1 MCGDENC
8 SFVHF
13 AMNAET
19 NDFSPHVVNTNKL
32 WRKNMVFGLFKKD
45 KDDAHPLNHPV
56 YVEIPYGDETLRL
69 ETGRMAKQ
77 ANGAVLATMGGTMVL
92 ATVCAEKSA
101 VEGQDFFPLTVD
113 YQEKYASAGRIP
125 GSRDRREGKAS
136 TAETLTARLIDR
148 PIRPLFPETF
158 KNKVQII
165 AQVFSYDKK
174 NQPDILA
181 MIASSA
187 ALALSG
193 VPFQG
198 PIGAARV
205 GYADGQYVL
214 NPSRKATDDMEMDL
228 VVAATKD
235 GVLMVES
242 EIGELDEKTVLGA
255 VKFGFDAQQPVI
267 NAINEL
273 AEKAGKERWATPE
286 KSPEYVAMEKAF
298 EKFAG
303 DIEAALGIKEKLVR
317 LDTLAEIHVAAKAM
331 IPELFPD
338 TTVATSTL
346 ESFADEIVEN
356 ITARIMRGNILA
368 GKPRIDG
375 RDTKTVR
382 PIEIELGVLPRAHGS
397 ALFTRGETQALVT
410 LTLGGGK
417 DALPIESLDGAEEKD
432 FFLNYNF
439 PGYSVG
445 ECKGLKSPSRRE
457 LGHGNLAWR
466 ALHPMVPN
474 RAEFDYV
481 IRVVSDILESN
492 GSSSMATTCGATLAM
507 MDGGVP
513 LKRPVAGIAMGLI
526 KEGDDYAVLTDILG
540 DEDHL
545 GDMDFKVTGT
555 DQGITALQMDI
566 KITSITFEIME
577 KALAQ
582 ARDGRMHILGKIEK
596 AIKAP
601 REKVSEYAPQMYTM
615 KINPDK
621 VREVIGKGG
630 VVIQALTRETNT
642 NIDLEDDGTIKI
654 MAVSKEDA
662 DEAIRRIKDIV
673 AEPEVGMIYAGTVSG
688 VKDFGLFVKVLNGF
702 ESMVHISEITGKR
715 IDKIADAGYK
725 EGDAVYVKYLGADKR
740 GKTRMTM
747 VGIDQKSGKEVE
759 KA

>member
-1 MCGDENC
+1 M
-8 SFVHF
+8 
-13 AMNAET
+13 
-19 NDFSPHVVNTNKL
+19 L
-32 WRKNMVFGLFKKD
+32 FGLFN
-45 KDDAHPLNHPV
+45 KDDKHPLNHPV
-56 YVEIPYGDETLRL
+56 TVEIQYGDETLRL
-69 ETGRMAKQ
+69 ETGRFAKQ
-77 ANGAVLATMGGTMVL
+77 ANGSVMATMGGTMVL
-92 ATVCAEKSA
+92 ATVCAEKTA

-113 YQEKYASAGRIP
+113 YQEKFASSGRIP

-136 TAETLTARLIDR
+136 TNETLIARLIDR

-165 AQVFSYDKK
+165 AQVFSYDRK

-205 GYADGQYVL
+205 GYMDGKYIL
-214 NPSRKATDDMEMDL
+214 NPSKKQVEDSEIDL

-242 EIGELDEKTVLGA
+242 EIGELDEATTLGA
-255 VKFGFDAQQPVI
+255 VKFGFDAQQTVI
-267 NAINEL
+267 KAINEL
-273 AEKAGKERWATPE
+273 AQQAGKERWATPE
-286 KSPEYVAMEKAF
+286 KTAEYVAMEKRF
-298 EKFAG
+298 EEFAG
-303 DIEAALGIKEKLVR
+303 DIENALLIKEKLNR
-317 LDTLAEIHVAAKAM
+317 LETLANIHASAKAL
-331 IPELFPD
+331 IPEMFPE

-356 ITARIMRGNILA
+356 ITARIMRSNILA

-397 ALFTRGETQALVT
+397 ALFTRGETQALVS

-417 DALPIESLDGAEEKD
+417 DALPIESLDGGEERD
-432 FFLNYNF
+432 FILNYNF

-445 ECKGLKSPSRRE
+445 EAKGLKSPGRRE
-457 LGHGNLAWR
+457 IGHGNLAWR
-466 ALHPMVPN
+466 AVHPMVPS
-474 RAEFDYV
+474 RSEFDYV
-481 IRVVSDILESN
+481 IRVCSDILESN

-513 LKRPVAGIAMGLI
+513 MKRPVAGIAMGLI
-526 KEGDDYAVLTDILG
+526 KEGDDYAILTDILG

-555 DQGITALQMDI
+555 DHGITALQMDI

-577 KALAQ
+577 HALAQ
-582 ARDGRMHILGKIEK
+582 AKDGRMHILGKIEK
-596 AIKAP
+596 AIKEP
-601 REKVSEYAPQMYTM
+601 RKHVSEYAPQMYTM

-621 VREVIGKGG
+621 VRDVIGKGG
-630 VVIQALTRETNT
+630 AVIQALTRDTNT
-642 NIDLEDDGTIKI
+642 TIDLEDDGTVKI

-662 DEAIRRIKDIV
+662 DNAIARIKDIV
-673 AEPEVGMIYAGTVSG
+673 AEPEVGQIYAGTISG
-688 VKDFGLFVKVLNGF
+688 IKDFGLFVKILNGF

-715 IDKIADAGYK
+715 LAKIEDAGYK
-725 EGDAVYVKYLGADKR
+725 EGDAVYVRYLGADKR
-740 GKTRMTM
+740 GKTRMSM
-747 VGIDQKSGKEVE
+747 VGIDQKTGKET
-759 KA
+759 K

>member
-1 MCGDENC
+1 M
-8 SFVHF
+8 
-13 AMNAET
+13 
-19 NDFSPHVVNTNKL
+19 
-32 WRKNMVFGLFKKD
+32 FGLFNKSEK
-45 KDDAHPLNHPV
+45 HVLNNPV
-56 YVEIPYGDETLRL
+56 SVEFQYGDETVVL
-69 ETGRMAKQ
+69 ETGRFAKQ
-77 ANGAVLATMGGTMVL
+77 ATGSVMATMGGTMVL
-92 ATVCAEKSA
+92 ATVCAEKTA

-113 YQEKYASAGRIP
+113 YQEKYASSGRIP
-125 GSRDRREGKAS
+125 GSRDRREGKPNVS
-136 TAETLTARLIDR
+136 ETLIARLIDR

-193 VPFQG
+193 VPFAG

-205 GYADGQYVL
+205 GYKDGQYLL
-214 NPSRKATDDMEMDL
+214 NPSKKEVECSQMDL

-242 EIGELDEKTVLGA
+242 EIGELDEKTTLGA
-255 VKFGFDAQQPVI
+255 VKFGFDAQQVVI
-267 NAINEL
+267 NAINEFK
-273 AEKAGKERWATPE
+273 EKAGKEPWAIPE
-286 KSPEYVAMEKAF
+286 KTEEYIAMEQDF
-298 EKFAG
+298 EQYAG
-303 DIEAALGIKEKLVR
+303 DIENALLIKEKLVR
-317 LDTLAEIHVAAKAM
+317 LDTLAQIHATAKTR

-338 TTVATSTL
+338 TTTATSTL
-346 ESFADEIVEN
+346 ESWADEIVEN

-397 ALFTRGETQALVT
+397 ALFTRGETQALVS

-417 DALPIESLDGAEEKD
+417 DALPIESLDGDDERD
-432 FFLNYNF
+432 FILNYNF

-445 ECKGLKSPSRRE
+445 EAKGLKSPGRRE

-466 ALHPMVPN
+466 AVHPMVPS
-474 RAEFDYV
+474 REQFDYV
-481 IRVVSDILESN
+481 IRVCSDILESN

-513 LKRPVAGIAMGLI
+513 MKRPVAGIAMGLI
-526 KEGDDYAVLTDILG
+526 KEGDDYAILTDILG

-577 KALAQ
+577 HALAQ
-582 ARDGRMHILGKIEK
+582 AKDGRMHILGKIEK

-601 REKVSEYAPQMYTM
+601 RKHVSEFAPQMYTM
-615 KINPDK
+615 QINPDK
-621 VREVIGKGG
+621 VRDVIGKGG
-630 VVIQALTRETNT
+630 AVIQALTRETNT
-642 NIDLEDDGTIKI
+642 QIELEDSGAIKI
-654 MAVSKEDA
+654 MASSQE
-662 DEAIRRIKDIV
+662 EANEAMNRIKEIV
-673 AEPEVGMIYAGTVSG
+673 AEPEVGEIYKGEVTG
-688 VKDFGLFVKVLNGF
+688 IKDFGLFVKILKNF
-702 ESMVHISEITGKR
+702 ESMVHISEITGER
-715 IDKIADAGYK
+715 LDKIEDAK
-725 EGDAVYVKYLGADKR
+725 IKVGDTVYVRYQGMDKR
-740 GKTRMTM
+740 GKTRMSM
-747 VGIDQKSGKEVE
+747 VGIDQKTGKE
-759 KA
+759 K

>member
-1 MCGDENC
+1 M
-8 SFVHF
+8 
-13 AMNAET
+13 
-19 NDFSPHVVNTNKL
+19 L
-32 WRKNMVFGLFKKD
+32 FGLIKKD
-45 KDDAHPLNHPV
+45 EKNHLNNPV
-56 YVEIPYGDETLRL
+56 AVEIKYGDETLRL
-69 ETGRMAKQ
+69 ETGRFAKQ
-77 ANGAVLATMGGTMVL
+77 ANGAVMATMGGTMVL
-92 ATVCAEKSA
+92 ATVCAEKTA

-113 YQEKYASAGRIP
+113 YQEKFASSGRIP

-136 TAETLTARLIDR
+136 TGETLIARLIDR

-158 KNKVQII
+158 KNKVQVI
-165 AQVFSYDKK
+165 AQVFSYDRK

-205 GYADGQYVL
+205 GYIDGKYVL
-214 NPSRKATDDMEMDL
+214 NPSKKDLENSEMDL

-242 EIGELDEKTVLGA
+242 EIGELDEATTLGA
-255 VKFGFDAQQPVI
+255 VKFGFDEQQAVI

-273 AEKAGKERWATPE
+273 TENAGKERWAIPE
-286 KSPEYVAMEKAF
+286 KTAEYIAMEEKF
-298 EKFAG
+298 EQFAG
-303 DIEAALGIKEKLVR
+303 DIESALSIKEKLNR
-317 LDTLAEIHVAAKAM
+317 LETLANIHSSAKAL
-331 IPELFPD
+331 IPEMFPE

-356 ITARIMRGNILA
+356 ITARIMRSNILA

-397 ALFTRGETQALVT
+397 ALFTRGETQALVS

-417 DALPIESLDGAEEKD
+417 DALPIESLDGTEDRD
-432 FFLNYNF
+432 FILNYNF
-439 PGYSVG
+439 PGFSVG
-445 ECKGLKSPSRRE
+445 EAKGLKAPGRRE
-457 LGHGNLAWR
+457 IGHGNLAWR
-466 ALHPMVPN
+466 AVHPMVPS
-474 RAEFDYV
+474 RSEFDYV
-481 IRVVSDILESN
+481 IRLCSDILESN

-513 LKRPVAGIAMGLI
+513 MKRPVAGIAMGLI
-526 KEGDDYAVLTDILG
+526 KEGDDYAILTDILG

-555 DQGITALQMDI
+555 DHGITALQMDI

-582 ARDGRMHILGKIEK
+582 AKDGRMHILGKITG
-596 AIKAP
+596 AIKKP
-601 REKVSEYAPQMYTM
+601 RDHVSEFAPQLYTM

-630 VVIQALTRETNT
+630 VVIQALTRDTNT
-642 NIDLEDDGTIKI
+642 TIDLEDDGTVKI
-654 MAVSKEDA
+654 MAVTREDA
-662 DEAIRRIKDIV
+662 DAAIARIKEIV
-673 AEPEVGMIYAGTVSG
+673 AEPEVGEIYAGVVSG
-688 VKDFGLFVKVLNGF
+688 MKDFGLFVKILNGF
-702 ESMVHISEITGKR
+702 EAMVHISEITGKR
-715 IDKIADAGYK
+715 LEKIEDAGFK
-725 EGDAVYVKYLGADKR
+725 EGDSVYVKYLGADKR
-740 GKTRMTM
+740 GKTRMSM
-747 VGIDQKSGKEVE
+747 VGIDQKTGKET
-759 KA
+759 K

>member
-1 MCGDENC
+1 M
-8 SFVHF
+8 
-13 AMNAET
+13 T
-19 NDFSPHVVNTNKL
+19 NDFSPHKTDMGSDAEYNK
-32 WRKNMVFGLFKKD
+32 WRKNMLFGLFDKKD
-45 KDDAHPLNHPV
+45 EKAGLNNPV

-69 ETGRMAKQ
+69 ETGRFAKQ
-77 ANGAVLATMGGTMVL
+77 ANGAVMATMGGTMVL
-92 ATVCAEKSA
+92 ATVCAEKTA

-113 YQEKYASAGRIP
+113 YQEKFASAGRIP
-125 GSRDRREGKAS
+125 GSRDRREGKS
-136 TAETLTARLIDR
+136 TISETLISRLIDR

-181 MIASSA
+181 VIASSA

-205 GYADGQYVL
+205 GYVDGKYTL
-214 NPSRKATDDMEMDL
+214 NPSRKDTDESEMDL

-242 EIGELDEKTVLGA
+242 EIGELDEKVTLGA
-255 VKFGFDAQQPVI
+255 VKFGFDAQQSVI

-273 AEKAGKERWATPE
+273 AEKVGNAAWSVAE
-286 KSPEYVAMEKAF
+286 KTAEYVAMEKDF
-298 EKFAG
+298 EQFAG
-303 DIEAALGIKEKLVR
+303 EIETALGIKEKLLR
-317 LDTLAEIHVAAKAM
+317 LNTLSEIHTRAKAR
-331 IPELFPD
+331 IAELFPE
-338 TTVATSTL
+338 TTTASSTL
-346 ESFADEIVEN
+346 NSWAYEIVES

-375 RDTKTVR
+375 RDNKTVR

-397 ALFTRGETQALVT
+397 ALFTRGETQALVS

-417 DALPIESLDGAEEKD
+417 DALPIESMDGAAEQD
-432 FFLNYNF
+432 FILNYNF

-445 ECKGLKSPSRRE
+445 EAKMLRAPGRRE
-457 LGHGNLAWR
+457 IGHGNLAWR
-466 ALHPMVPN
+466 AVHPMVPS
-474 RAEFDYV
+474 REKFDYV
-481 IRVVSDILESN
+481 IRIVSDILESN

-513 LKRPVAGIAMGLI
+513 LTRPVAGIAMGLI
-526 KEGDDYAVLTDILG
+526 KEGNDYAVLTDILG

-555 DQGITALQMDI
+555 DRGITALQMDI

-577 KALAQ
+577 KALSQ
-582 ARDGRMHILGKIEK
+582 AKDGRMHILGKIEK

-601 REKVSEYAPQMYTM
+601 RNNVSEYAPQAYAM

-621 VREVIGKGG
+621 IREVIGKGG
-630 VVIQALTRETNT
+630 SVIQAMTRETNT
-642 NIDLEDDGTIKI
+642 QIDLADDGTIKI
-654 MAVSKEDA
+654 MATSKEQADDA
-662 DEAIRRIKDIV
+662 IARIKAIV
-673 AEPEVGMIYAGTVSG
+673 AEPEVGQIYEGVVSG
-688 VKDFGLFVKVLNGF
+688 VKDFGLFVKIMGGF
-702 ESMVHISEITGKR
+702 EALVHISEITGKR
-715 IDKIADAGYK
+715 MEKIEEAKIK
-725 EGDAVYVKYLGADKR
+725 EGDKVFVKYLGADKR
-740 GKTRMTM
+740 GKTKMSM
-747 VGIDQKSGKEVE
+747 VGIDQKTGKES
-759 KA
+759 K

>member
-1 MCGDENC
+1 M
-8 SFVHF
+8 
-13 AMNAET
+13 
-19 NDFSPHVVNTNKL
+19 L
-32 WRKNMVFGLFKKD
+32 FGLFGKD
-45 KDDAHPLNHPV
+45 EKTTKLNNPIA
-56 YVEIPYGDETLRL
+56 VEIPYGDETLRL

-77 ANGAVLATMGGTMVL
+77 ANGSVLATMGGTMVL

-113 YQEKYASAGRIP
+113 YQEKFASAGRIP

-205 GYADGQYVL
+205 GFADGKYIL
-214 NPSRKATDDMEMDL
+214 NPSKKATEDSEMDL

-242 EIGELDEKTVLGA
+242 EIGELDEATVLGA
-255 VKFGFDAQQPVI
+255 VKFGFDAQQDVI
-267 NAINEL
+267 RAINEL
-273 AEKAGKERWATPE
+273 AEAAGKERWAVPEKTPE
-286 KSPEYVAMEKAF
+286 QLTMESEF
-298 EKFAG
+298 ESFAPA
-303 DIEAALGIKEKLVR
+303 IEAALQIKEKLVR
-317 LDTLAEIHVAAKAM
+317 LETLSEIHTMAKAR
-331 IPELFPD
+331 IPELFPESER
-338 TTVATSTL
+338 ATSTL
-346 ESFADEIVEN
+346 ESWADEVIEN
-356 ITARIMRGNILA
+356 LTARIMRGNILA

-375 RDTKTVR
+375 RDNKTVR
-382 PIEIELGVLPRAHGS
+382 PIEIELGVMPRAHGS
-397 ALFTRGETQALVT
+397 ALFTRGETQALVS

-417 DALPIESLDGAEEKD
+417 DALPIESLDGAEERD
-432 FFLNYNF
+432 FILNYNF

-445 ECKGLKSPSRRE
+445 ECKGLKSPGRRE
-457 LGHGNLAWR
+457 IGHGNLAWR
-466 ALHPMVPN
+466 AVHPMVPS
-474 RAEFDYV
+474 RSEFDYV
-481 IRVVSDILESN
+481 IRIVSDILESN

-513 LKRPVAGIAMGLI
+513 MKRPVAGIAMGLI
-526 KEGDDYAVLTDILG
+526 KEGDDYAILTDILG

-555 DQGITALQMDI
+555 DQGVTALQMDI

-577 KALAQ
+577 RALAQ
-582 ARDGRMHILGKIEK
+582 AKDGRMHILGKIEK
-596 AIKAP
+596 AIKKP
-601 REKVSEYAPQMYTM
+601 RDHVSEYAPQAYTM

-630 VVIQALTRETNT
+630 SVIQALVRETNT
-642 NIDLEDDGTIKI
+642 IIDLEDDGTIKI
-654 MAVSKEDA
+654 MATAKEDA
-662 DEAIRRIKDIV
+662 DAAIQRIKDIV
-673 AEPEVGMIYAGTVSG
+673 AEPEVGQIYKGTVSG
-688 VKDFGLFVKVLNGF
+688 MKDFGLFVKIMNGF
-702 ESMVHISEITGKR
+702 EAMVHISEITGER
-715 IDKIADAGYK
+715 IAKIEDTKIK
-725 EGDAVYVKYLGADKR
+725 EGDTVYVRFLGADKR
-740 GKTRMTM
+740 GKTRMSM
-747 VGIDQKSGKEVE
+747 VGIDQKTGEEIK
-759 KA
+759 K

>member
-1 MCGDENC
+1 
-8 SFVHF
+8 
-13 AMNAET
+13 
-19 NDFSPHVVNTNKL
+19 
-32 WRKNMVFGLFKKD
+32 MVFGLFKKD
-45 KDDAHPLNHPV
+45 AKLNNPV
-56 YVEIPYGDETLRL
+56 AVEIKYGNETLRL

-77 ANGAVLATMGGTMVL
+77 ANGSVLATMGETMVL

-113 YQEKYASAGRIP
+113 YQEKFASAGRIP

-148 PIRPLFPETF
+148 PIRPLFPEPF
-158 KNKVQII
+158 KTKVQII

-205 GYADGQYVL
+205 GYADGQYIL
-214 NPSRKATDDMEMDL
+214 NPSKKDVENSEMDL

-242 EIGELDEKTVLGA
+242 EIGELDEATVLGA
-255 VKFGFDAQQPVI
+255 VKFGFDEQQKVI
-267 NAINEL
+267 AAINEL
-273 AEKAGKERWATPE
+273 ADKAGKERWATPE
-286 KSPEYVAMEKAF
+286 KTPEQITMEENF
-298 EKFAG
+298 ESFAG
-303 DIEAALGIKEKLVR
+303 DIEAALQIKEKLVR
-317 LDTLAEIHVAAKAM
+317 LETLASIHTAAKAR
-331 IPELFPD
+331 IPELFPE
-338 TTVATSTL
+338 TERATSTL
-346 ESFADEIVEN
+346 ESWADEVIEN
-356 ITARIMRGNILA
+356 LTARIMRGNILA

-375 RDTKTVR
+375 RDNKTVR

-397 ALFTRGETQALVT
+397 ALFTRGETQALVS

-417 DALPIESLDGAEEKD
+417 DALPIESLDGAEERD
-432 FFLNYNF
+432 FILNYNF

-445 ECKGLKSPSRRE
+445 ECKGLKSPGRRE
-457 LGHGNLAWR
+457 IGHGNLAWR
-466 ALHPMVPN
+466 AVHPMVPT
-474 RAEFDYV
+474 RSEFDYV
-481 IRVVSDILESN
+481 IRIVSDILESN

-513 LKRPVAGIAMGLI
+513 MKRPVAGIAMGLI
-526 KEGDDYAVLTDILG
+526 KEGDDYAILTDILG

-555 DQGITALQMDI
+555 DQGVTALQMDI

-577 KALAQ
+577 RALAQ
-582 ARDGRMHILGKIEK
+582 AKDGRMHILGKIEK
-596 AIKAP
+596 AIKKP
-601 REKVSEYAPQMYTM
+601 RANVSEYAPQAYTM

-630 VVIQALTRETNT
+630 SVIQALVRETNT
-642 NIDLEDDGTIKI
+642 VIDLEDDGTVKI
-654 MAVSKEDA
+654 MAVAKEDA
-662 DEAIRRIKDIV
+662 DNAIARIKEIV
-673 AEPEVGMIYAGTVSG
+673 AEPEVGQIYKGTVSG
-688 VKDFGLFVKVLNGF
+688 MKDFGLFVKIMNGF
-702 ESMVHISEITGKR
+702 EAMVHISEITGER
-715 IDKIADAGYK
+715 IAKIEDTKIK
-725 EGDAVYVKYLGADKR
+725 EGDTVYVRFLGADKR
-740 GKTRMTM
+740 GKTRMSM
-747 VGIDQKSGKEVE
+747 VGIDQKTGEEIK
-759 KA
+759 K

>member
-1 MCGDENC
+1 M
-8 SFVHF
+8 
-13 AMNAET
+13 
-19 NDFSPHVVNTNKL
+19 L
-32 WRKNMVFGLFKKD
+32 FGLIKKD
-45 KDDAHPLNHPV
+45 EKTHLNNPV
-56 YVEIPYGDETLRL
+56 AVEIKYGDETLRL
-69 ETGRMAKQ
+69 ETGRFAKQ
-77 ANGAVLATMGGTMVL
+77 ANGAVMATMGGTMVL
-92 ATVCAEKSA
+92 ATVCAEKTA

-113 YQEKYASAGRIP
+113 YQEKFASAGRIP

-136 TAETLTARLIDR
+136 IGETLIARLIDR

-158 KNKVQII
+158 KNKVQVI
-165 AQVFSYDKK
+165 AQVFSYDRK

-205 GYADGQYVL
+205 GYIDGKYVL
-214 NPSRKATDDMEMDL
+214 NPSKKDLENSEMDL

-242 EIGELDEKTVLGA
+242 EIGELDEATTLGA
-255 VKFGFDAQQPVI
+255 VKFGFDEQQAVI
-267 NAINEL
+267 QAINEL
-273 AEKAGKERWATPE
+273 TESAGKERWATPE
-286 KSPEYVAMEKAF
+286 KSAEYIAME
-298 EKFAG
+298 EKFEQFAG
-303 DIEAALGIKEKLVR
+303 EIESALGIKEKLNR
-317 LDTLAEIHVAAKAM
+317 LETLANIHAEAKAL
-331 IPELFPD
+331 IPEMFPD

-356 ITARIMRGNILA
+356 ITARIMRSNILA

-397 ALFTRGETQALVT
+397 ALFTRGETQALVS

-417 DALPIESLDGAEEKD
+417 DALPLESLDGTEDRD
-432 FFLNYNF
+432 FILNYNF
-439 PGYSVG
+439 PGFSVG
-445 ECKGLKSPSRRE
+445 EAKGLKAPGRRE
-457 LGHGNLAWR
+457 IGHGNLAWR
-466 ALHPMVPN
+466 AVHPMVPS
-474 RAEFDYV
+474 RSEFDYV
-481 IRVVSDILESN
+481 IRLCSDILESN

-513 LKRPVAGIAMGLI
+513 MKRPVAGIAMGLI
-526 KEGDDYAVLTDILG
+526 KEGDDYAILTDILG

-555 DQGITALQMDI
+555 DHGITALQMDI

-582 ARDGRMHILGKIEK
+582 AKDGRMHILGKITS
-596 AIKAP
+596 AIKKP
-601 REKVSEYAPQMYTM
+601 RDHVSEFAPQMYTM

-630 VVIQALTRETNT
+630 VVIQALTRDTNT
-642 NIDLEDDGTIKI
+642 TIDLEDDGTVKI
-654 MAVSKEDA
+654 MAVTREDA
-662 DEAIRRIKDIV
+662 DAAIARIKEIV
-673 AEPEVGMIYAGTVSG
+673 AEPEVGEIYAGVVSG
-688 VKDFGLFVKVLNGF
+688 MKDFGLFVKILNGF
-702 ESMVHISEITGKR
+702 EAMVHISEITGKR
-715 IDKIADAGYK
+715 LEKIEDAGYK
-725 EGDAVYVKYLGADKR
+725 EGDAVYVRYLGADKR
-740 GKTRMTM
+740 GKTRMSM
-747 VGIDQKSGKEVE
+747 VGIDQKTGKET
-759 KA
+759 K

>member
-1 MCGDENC
+1 M
-8 SFVHF
+8 
-13 AMNAET
+13 
-19 NDFSPHVVNTNKL
+19 L
-32 WRKNMVFGLFKKD
+32 FGLFNKD
-45 KDDAHPLNHPV
+45 EKHPLNNPV
-56 YVEIPYGDETLRL
+56 AVEIKYGDEVLRL
-69 ETGRMAKQ
+69 ETGRFAKQ
-77 ANGAVLATMGGTMVL
+77 ANGSVMATMGGTMVL
-92 ATVCAEKSA
+92 ATVCAEKTA

-113 YQEKYASAGRIP
+113 YQEKFASSGRIP

-136 TAETLTARLIDR
+136 TNETLIARLIDR

-174 NQPDILA
+174 NQPDIVA

-187 ALALSG
+187 ALSLSG

-205 GYADGQYVL
+205 GYMNGKYVL
-214 NPSRKATDDMEMDL
+214 NPSKKDVEESEMDL

-242 EIGELDEKTVLGA
+242 EIGELDEATTLGA
-255 VKFGFDAQQPVI
+255 VKFGFDAQQAVI
-267 NAINEL
+267 KAINEL
-273 AEKAGKERWATPE
+273 ASQAGKERWAVPE
-286 KSPEYVAMEKAF
+286 KTAEYVAMEKKF
-298 EKFAG
+298 EQFAS
-303 DIEAALGIKEKLVR
+303 DIENALLIKEKLHR
-317 LDTLAEIHVAAKAM
+317 LETLADIHSAAKAL
-331 IPELFPD
+331 IPEMFPE
-338 TTVATSTL
+338 TAVATSTL

-356 ITARIMRGNILA
+356 ITARIMRSNILA

-397 ALFTRGETQALVT
+397 ALFTRGETQALVS

-417 DALPIESLDGAEEKD
+417 DALPIESLDGGEERD
-432 FFLNYNF
+432 FILNYNF

-445 ECKGLKSPSRRE
+445 EAKGLKSPGRRE
-457 LGHGNLAWR
+457 IGHGNLAWR
-466 ALHPMVPN
+466 AVHPMVPS
-474 RAEFDYV
+474 RSEFDYV
-481 IRVVSDILESN
+481 IRVCSDILESN

-513 LKRPVAGIAMGLI
+513 MKRPVAGIAMGLI
-526 KEGDDYAVLTDILG
+526 KEGDDYAILTDILG

-577 KALAQ
+577 HALAQ
-582 ARDGRMHILGKIEK
+582 AKDGRMHILGKIQK

-601 REKVSEYAPQMYTM
+601 RKHVSEFAPQAYTM

-621 VREVIGKGG
+621 VRDVIGKGG
-630 VVIQALTRETNT
+630 SVIQALTRDTNT
-642 NIDLEDDGTIKI
+642 QIELEDDGSIKI
-654 MAVSKEDA
+654 MATSKEDA
-662 DEAIRRIKDIV
+662 DAAIARIKDIV
-673 AEPEVGMIYAGTVSG
+673 AEPEVGEIYAGVVSG
-688 VKDFGLFVKVLNGF
+688 VKDFGLFVKILNGF
-702 ESMVHISEITGKR
+702 ESMVHISEITGER
-715 IDKIADAGYK
+715 LAKIEDAKIK
-725 EGDAVYVKYLGADKR
+725 EGDKVYVRYLGADKR
-740 GKTRMTM
+740 GKTRMSM
-747 VGIDQKSGKEVE
+747 VGIDQKTGKET
-759 KA
+759 K

>member
-1 MCGDENC
+1 M
-8 SFVHF
+8 
-13 AMNAET
+13 
-19 NDFSPHVVNTNKL
+19 L
-32 WRKNMVFGLFKKD
+32 FGLFGKEEKTT
-45 KDDAHPLNHPV
+45 KLNNPIA
-56 YVEIPYGDETLRL
+56 VEIPYGDETLRL

-77 ANGAVLATMGGTMVL
+77 ANGSVLATMGGTMVL

-113 YQEKYASAGRIP
+113 YQEKFASAGRIP

-174 NQPDILA
+174 NQPDVLA

-205 GYADGQYVL
+205 GYADGKYIL
-214 NPSRKATDDMEMDL
+214 NPSKKVCEKSEMDL

-242 EIGELDEKTVLGA
+242 EIGELDEATVLGA
-255 VKFGFDAQQPVI
+255 VKFGFDAQQDVI
-267 NAINEL
+267 RAINEL
-273 AEKAGKERWATPE
+273 AGAAGKERWAVPE
-286 KSPEYVAMEKAF
+286 KTQEQLTMESEFEAF
-298 EKFAG
+298 VPA
-303 DIEAALGIKEKLVR
+303 IEEALQIKEKLVR
-317 LDTLAEIHVAAKAM
+317 LETLSEIHAMAKAR
-331 IPELFPD
+331 IPELFPESERA
-338 TTVATSTL
+338 VSTL
-346 ESFADEIVEN
+346 ESWADEVIEN
-356 ITARIMRGNILA
+356 LTARIMRGNILA

-375 RDTKTVR
+375 RDNKTVR
-382 PIEIELGVLPRAHGS
+382 PIEIELGVMPRAHGS
-397 ALFTRGETQALVT
+397 ALFTRGETQALVS

-417 DALPIESLDGAEEKD
+417 DALPIESLDGSEERD
-432 FFLNYNF
+432 FILNYNF

-445 ECKGLKSPSRRE
+445 ECKGLKSPGRRE
-457 LGHGNLAWR
+457 IGHGNLAWR
-466 ALHPMVPN
+466 AVHPMVPS
-474 RAEFDYV
+474 RSEFDYV
-481 IRVVSDILESN
+481 IRIVSDILESN

-513 LKRPVAGIAMGLI
+513 MKRPVAGIAMGLI
-526 KEGDDYAVLTDILG
+526 KEGDDYAILTDILG

-555 DQGITALQMDI
+555 DQGVTALQMDI

-577 KALAQ
+577 RALAQ
-582 ARDGRMHILGKIEK
+582 AKDGRMHILGKIEK
-596 AIKAP
+596 AIKKP
-601 REKVSEYAPQMYTM
+601 RDHVSEYAPQLYTM

-630 VVIQALTRETNT
+630 SVIQALVRETNT
-642 NIDLEDDGTIKI
+642 IIDLEDDGTVKI
-654 MAVSKEDA
+654 MAVDKDDA
-662 DEAIRRIKDIV
+662 DEAIARIKDIV
-673 AEPEVGMIYAGTVSG
+673 AEPEVGQIYKGVVSG
-688 VKDFGLFVKVLNGF
+688 IKDFGLFVKVMNGF
-702 ESMVHISEITGKR
+702 ESMVHISEITGER
-715 IDKIADAGYK
+715 IAKIEDTNIK
-725 EGDAVYVKYLGADKR
+725 EGDTVYVRYMGADKR
-740 GKTRMTM
+740 GKTRLSMI
-747 VGIDQKSGKEVE
+747 GIDQKTGEEIVKE
-759 KA
+759 

>member
-1 MCGDENC
+1 M
-8 SFVHF
+8 
-13 AMNAET
+13 
-19 NDFSPHVVNTNKL
+19 L
-32 WRKNMVFGLFKKD
+32 FGLFGKD
-45 KDDAHPLNHPV
+45 EKTTKLNNPIA
-56 YVEIPYGDETLRL
+56 VEIPYGDETLRL

-77 ANGAVLATMGGTMVL
+77 ANGSVLATMGGTMVL

-113 YQEKYASAGRIP
+113 YQEKFASAGRIP

-174 NQPDILA
+174 NQPDIVA

-205 GYADGQYVL
+205 GYADGKYIL
-214 NPSRKATDDMEMDL
+214 NPSKKVTEDSEMDL

-242 EIGELDEKTVLGA
+242 EIGELDEATVLGA
-255 VKFGFDAQQPVI
+255 VKFGFDAQQDVI
-267 NAINEL
+267 CAINEL
-273 AEKAGKERWATPE
+273 AEASGKERWAVPEKTPE
-286 KSPEYVAMEKAF
+286 QLTMESEF
-298 EKFAG
+298 ESFAPA
-303 DIEAALGIKEKLVR
+303 IESALQIKEKLVR
-317 LDTLAEIHVAAKAM
+317 LETLSEIHTMAKAR
-331 IPELFPD
+331 IPELFPESER
-338 TTVATSTL
+338 ATSTL
-346 ESFADEIVEN
+346 ESWADEVIEN
-356 ITARIMRGNILA
+356 LTARIMRGNILA

-375 RDTKTVR
+375 RDNKTVR

-397 ALFTRGETQALVT
+397 ALFTRGETQALVS

-417 DALPIESLDGAEEKD
+417 DALPIESLDGAEERD
-432 FFLNYNF
+432 FILNYNF

-445 ECKGLKSPSRRE
+445 ECKGLKAPGRRE
-457 LGHGNLAWR
+457 IGHGNLAWR
-466 ALHPMVPN
+466 AVHPMVPT
-474 RAEFDYV
+474 RSEFDYV

-513 LKRPVAGIAMGLI
+513 MKRPVAGIAMGLI
-526 KEGDDYAVLTDILG
+526 KEGDDYAILTDILG

-555 DQGITALQMDI
+555 DQGVTALQMDI

-577 KALAQ
+577 RALAQ
-582 ARDGRMHILGKIEK
+582 AKDGRMHILGKIEK
-596 AIKAP
+596 AIKKP
-601 REKVSEYAPQMYTM
+601 RERVSEYAPQAYTM

-630 VVIQALTRETNT
+630 SVIQALVRETNT
-642 NIDLEDDGTIKI
+642 IIDLEDDGTIKI
-654 MAVSKEDA
+654 MATDKEDA
-662 DEAIRRIKDIV
+662 DAAIQRIKEIV
-673 AEPEVGMIYAGTVSG
+673 AEPEVGQIYKGTVSG
-688 VKDFGLFVKVLNGF
+688 MKDFGLFVKIMNGF
-702 ESMVHISEITGKR
+702 EAMVHISEITGER
-715 IDKIADAGYK
+715 IAKIEDANIK
-725 EGDAVYVKYLGADKR
+725 EGDTVYVRYLGADKR
-740 GKTRMTM
+740 GKTRMSM
-747 VGIDQKSGKEVE
+747 VGIDQKTGEEIK
-759 KA
+759 K

>member
-1 MCGDENC
+1 M
-8 SFVHF
+8 
-13 AMNAET
+13 
-19 NDFSPHVVNTNKL
+19 L
-32 WRKNMVFGLFKKD
+32 FGLINKKGGEPTQ
-45 KDDAHPLNHPV
+45 HLNNPV
-56 YVEIPYGDETLRL
+56 AVEIKYGDETLRL
-69 ETGRMAKQ
+69 ETGRFAKQ
-77 ANGAVLATMGGTMVL
+77 ANGAVMATMGGTMVL
-92 ATVCAEKSA
+92 ATVCAEKTA

-113 YQEKYASAGRIP
+113 YQEKFASSGRIP

-136 TAETLTARLIDR
+136 MGETLIARLIDR

-158 KNKVQII
+158 KNKVQVI
-165 AQVFSYDKK
+165 AQVFSYDRK

-193 VPFQG
+193 VPFAG

-205 GYADGQYVL
+205 GYMNGKYIL
-214 NPSRKATDDMEMDL
+214 NPSKKDVENSEMDL

-242 EIGELDEKTVLGA
+242 EIGELDEKTTLGA
-255 VKFGFDAQQPVI
+255 VKFGFDAQQAVI
-267 NAINEL
+267 GAINEL
-273 AEKAGKERWATPE
+273 TKAAGKERWATPE
-286 KSPEYVAMEKAF
+286 KTAEYIAMEKRF
-298 EKFAG
+298 EEFAG
-303 DIEAALGIKEKLVR
+303 DIESALAIKEKLHR
-317 LDTLAEIHVAAKAM
+317 LETLAEIHAAAKAL
-331 IPELFPD
+331 IPEMFPD

-356 ITARIMRGNILA
+356 ITARIMRSNILA

-397 ALFTRGETQALVT
+397 ALFTRGETQALVS

-417 DALPIESLDGAEEKD
+417 DALPLETLDGGEERD
-432 FFLNYNF
+432 FILNYNF
-439 PGYSVG
+439 PGFSVG
-445 ECKGLKSPSRRE
+445 EAKGLKAPGRRE
-457 LGHGNLAWR
+457 IGHGNLAWR
-466 ALHPMVPN
+466 AVHPMIPS
-474 RAEFDYV
+474 RSEFDYV
-481 IRVVSDILESN
+481 IRLCSDILESN

-513 LKRPVAGIAMGLI
+513 MKRPVAGIAMGLI
-526 KEGDDYAVLTDILG
+526 KEGDDYAILTDILG

-582 ARDGRMHILGKIEK
+582 AKDGRMHILGKIK
-596 AIKAP
+596 AAIDKP
-601 REKVSEYAPQMYTM
+601 RDHVSEYAPQMYTM
-615 KINPDK
+615 QINPDK

-630 VVIQALTRETNT
+630 VVIQALTRDTNT
-642 NIDLEDDGTIKI
+642 TIDLEDDGTVKI
-654 MAVSKEDA
+654 LAVTREDA
-662 DEAIRRIKDIV
+662 DAAIARIKEIV
-673 AEPEVGMIYAGTVSG
+673 AEPEVGQIYPGVVSG
-688 VKDFGLFVKVLNGF
+688 VKDFGIFVKIMNGF

-715 IDKIADAGYK
+715 LAKIEDAKLK
-725 EGDAVYVKYLGADKR
+725 EGDAVFVKYLGIDKR
-740 GKTRMTM
+740 GKTRMSM
-747 VGIDQKSGKEVE
+747 VGIDQKTGEEKED
-759 KA
+759 K

>member
-1 MCGDENC
+1 M
-8 SFVHF
+8 
-13 AMNAET
+13 
-19 NDFSPHVVNTNKL
+19 L
-32 WRKNMVFGLFKKD
+32 FGLFNKND
-45 KDDAHPLNHPV
+45 KENAAAHPLNHPV
-56 YVEIPYGDETLRL
+56 AVEIKYGDETLRL

-113 YQEKYASAGRIP
+113 YQEKFASSGRIP
-125 GSRDRREGKAS
+125 GSRDRREGKPS

-165 AQVFSYDKK
+165 AQVFSYDRK

-205 GYADGQYVL
+205 GYIDGKYVL
-214 NPSRKATDDMEMDL
+214 NPSRRDVDTKSEMDL

-242 EIGELDEKTVLGA
+242 EIGELDEETTLGA
-255 VKFGFDAQQPVI
+255 VKFGFDAQQSVI
-267 NAINEL
+267 DAINEL
-273 AEKAGKERWATPE
+273 AAQAGKDRWETPVH
-286 KSPEYVAMEKAF
+286 SDEYVAMEKDFASF
-298 EKFAG
+298 EKQIT
-303 DIEAALGIKEKLVR
+303 DALLIKEKLHR
-317 LDTLAEIHVAAKAM
+317 LETLAEIHSAAKAR
-331 IPELFPD
+331 IVELFPD
-338 TTVATSTL
+338 TTTATSTL
-346 ESFADEIVEN
+346 ESWADEIVESL
-356 ITARIMRGNILA
+356 TAKIMRGNILA

-397 ALFTRGETQALVT
+397 ALFTRGETQALVS

-417 DALPIESLDGAEEKD
+417 DALPIESLDGADERD
-432 FFLNYNF
+432 FILNYNF

-445 ECKGLKSPSRRE
+445 EAKGLKSPGRRE

-466 ALHPMVPN
+466 ALHPMMPS
-474 RAEFDYV
+474 REKFDYV
-481 IRVVSDILESN
+481 VRVCSDILESN

-513 LKRPVAGIAMGLI
+513 LTRPVAGIAMGLI
-526 KEGDDYAVLTDILG
+526 KEGDDYAILTDILG

-555 DQGITALQMDI
+555 KEGITALQMDI
-566 KITSITFEIME
+566 KITSITFDIM
-577 KALAQ
+577 KHALAQ
-582 ARDGRMHILGKIEK
+582 ARDGRMHILGKIEN
-596 AIKAP
+596 AIAAP
-601 REKVSEYAPQMYTM
+601 RATVSEFAPQVYTM
-615 KINPDK
+615 QINPEKIRD
-621 VREVIGKGG
+621 VIGKGG
-630 VVIQALTRETNT
+630 VVIQALVRDTNT
-642 NIDLEDDGTIKI
+642 TIDLDDDGTVKI
-654 MAVSKEDA
+654 LATTKEEADA
-662 DEAIRRIKDIV
+662 AIARIKEIV
-673 AEPEVGMIYAGTVSG
+673 AEPEVGKIYRGVVSG
-688 VKDFGLFVKVLNGF
+688 VKNFGIFVKFMGNN
-702 ESMVHISEITGKR
+702 ESMVHISDITGKHLKS
-715 IDKIADAGYK
+715 IEDAKLK
-725 EGDAVYVKYLGADKR
+725 EGDEVWVRFDGADER
-740 GKTRMTM
+740 GKTHLSMK
-747 VGIDQKSGKEVE
+747 GIDQKTGEEIK
-759 KA
+759 K

>member
-1 MCGDENC
+1 
-8 SFVHF
+8 
-13 AMNAET
+13 
-19 NDFSPHVVNTNKL
+19 
-32 WRKNMVFGLFKKD
+32 MVFGLFKKD
-45 KDDAHPLNHPV
+45 AKLNNPV
-56 YVEIPYGDETLRL
+56 VVEIPYGDETLRL

-77 ANGAVLATMGGTMVL
+77 ANGSVLATMGGTMVL

-113 YQEKYASAGRIP
+113 YQEKFASAGRIP

-205 GYADGQYVL
+205 GYADGKYIL
-214 NPSRKATDDMEMDL
+214 NPSKKAVEESEMDL

-242 EIGELDEKTVLGA
+242 EIGELDEPTVLGA
-255 VKFGFDAQQPVI
+255 VKFGFDAQQTVI

-273 AEKAGKERWATPE
+273 ADKAGKERWATPE
-286 KSPEYVAMEKAF
+286 KTEEQLTMESDF
-298 EKFAG
+298 EQFAG
-303 DIEAALGIKEKLVR
+303 QIEEALQIKEKLVR
-317 LDTLAEIHVAAKAM
+317 LETLASIHAAAKAR
-331 IPELFPD
+331 IPELFPESIR
-338 TTVATSTL
+338 ATSTL
-346 ESFADEIVEN
+346 ESWADEVIEN

-375 RDTKTVR
+375 RDNKTVR

-397 ALFTRGETQALVT
+397 ALFTRGETQALVS

-417 DALPIESLDGAEEKD
+417 DALPIESLDGAEERD
-432 FFLNYNF
+432 FILNYNF

-445 ECKGLKSPSRRE
+445 EAKGLKAPGRRE
-457 LGHGNLAWR
+457 IGHGNLAWR
-466 ALHPMVPN
+466 AVHPMVPT

-513 LKRPVAGIAMGLI
+513 MKRPVAGIAMGLI
-526 KEGDDYAVLTDILG
+526 KEGDDYAILTDILG

-577 KALAQ
+577 RALAQ
-582 ARDGRMHILGKIEK
+582 AKDGRMHILGKIEK
-596 AIKAP
+596 AIKKP
-601 REKVSEYAPQMYTM
+601 RSNVSEYAPQTYTM
-615 KINPDK
+615 KIHPDK

-630 VVIQALTRETNT
+630 SVIQALVRETNT
-642 NIDLEDDGTIKI
+642 IIDLEDDGTVKI
-654 MAVSKEDA
+654 MATAKEDA
-662 DEAIRRIKDIV
+662 DDAIARIKDIV
-673 AEPEVGMIYAGTVSG
+673 AEPEVGQIYKGTVSG
-688 VKDFGLFVKVLNGF
+688 MKEFGLFVKIMNGF
-702 ESMVHISEITGKR
+702 EAMVHISEITGER
-715 IDKIADAGYK
+715 IAKIEDTKIK
-725 EGDAVYVKYLGADKR
+725 EGDTVYVRYMGADKR
-740 GKTRMTM
+740 GKTRMSM
-747 VGIDQKSGKEVE
+747 VGIDQKTGEEIK
-759 KA
+759 K

>member
-1 MCGDENC
+1 M
-8 SFVHF
+8 
-13 AMNAET
+13 
-19 NDFSPHVVNTNKL
+19 L
-32 WRKNMVFGLFKKD
+32 FGMFN
-45 KDDAHPLNHPV
+45 KDDKAEAGHKLNNPV
-56 YVEIPYGDETLRL
+56 VVEIPYGDETLRL
-69 ETGRMAKQ
+69 ETGRLAKQ

-92 ATVCAEKSA
+92 ATVCAEKTA

-165 AQVFSYDKK
+165 ATVFSYDKK

-214 NPSRKATDDMEMDL
+214 NPSRKFTEDSEMDL

-242 EIGELDEKTVLGA
+242 EIGELDEATTLGA

-267 NAINEL
+267 AAINEL

-286 KSPEYVAMEKAF
+286 KSAEYIAMESDF
-298 EKFAG
+298 ERFAG
-303 DIEAALGIKEKLVR
+303 DIESALGIKEKLIR
-317 LDTLAEIHVAAKAM
+317 LDTLAEIHTAAKAR
-331 IPELFPD
+331 IAELFPE
-338 TTVATSTL
+338 TTTATSTL
-346 ESFADEIVEN
+346 ESWADEIVEN

-375 RDTKTVR
+375 RDIKTVR

-417 DALPIESLDGAEEKD
+417 DALPIESLDGSEEKD

-439 PGYSVG
+439 PGFSVG

-466 ALHPMVPN
+466 ALHPMVPS
-474 RAEFDYV
+474 REKFDYV

-513 LKRPVAGIAMGLI
+513 LTRPVAGIAMGLI

-555 DQGITALQMDI
+555 DRGITALQMDI

-577 KALAQ
+577 KALEQ
-582 ARDGRMHILGKIEK
+582 AKAGRMHILGKINA
-596 AIKAP
+596 AISAP
-601 REKVSEYAPQMYTM
+601 REKVSEFAPQVYSM

-630 VVIQALTRETNT
+630 SVIQALTRETNT
-642 NIDLEDDGTIKI
+642 TIDLEDDGSVKI

-662 DEAIRRIKDIV
+662 DEAIRRIKEIV
-673 AEPEVGMIYAGTVSG
+673 AEPEVGQIYAGTVSG
-688 VKDFGLFVKVLNGF
+688 VKDFGLFVKIMNGF
-702 ESMVHISEITGKR
+702 EAMVHISEITGKR
-715 IDKIADAGYK
+715 LEKIEDAGYK
-725 EGDAVYVKYLGADKR
+725 EGDKVFVKYLGADKR
-740 GKTRMTM
+740 GKTRMSM
-747 VGIDQKSGKEVE
+747 VGIDQKTGAEA
-759 KA
+759 KAE

>member
-1 MCGDENC
+1 M
-8 SFVHF
+8 
-13 AMNAET
+13 
-19 NDFSPHVVNTNKL
+19 L
-32 WRKNMVFGLFKKD
+32 FGLFGKD
-45 KDDAHPLNHPV
+45 EKTTKLNNPIA
-56 YVEIPYGDETLRL
+56 VEIPYGDETLRL

-77 ANGAVLATMGGTMVL
+77 ANGSVLATMGGTMVL
-92 ATVCAEKSA
+92 ATVCAEKAA

-113 YQEKYASAGRIP
+113 YQEKFASAGRIP

-205 GYADGQYVL
+205 GYADGQYIL
-214 NPSRKATDDMEMDL
+214 NPSKKVTEDSEMDL

-242 EIGELDEKTVLGA
+242 EIGELDEATVLGA
-255 VKFGFDAQQPVI
+255 VKFGFDAQQDVI
-267 NAINEL
+267 RAINEL
-273 AEKAGKERWATPE
+273 ADAAGKERWAVPEKTPE
-286 KSPEYVAMEKAF
+286 QLTMESEF
-298 EKFAG
+298 ESFAPA
-303 DIEAALGIKEKLVR
+303 IEAALQIKEKLVR
-317 LDTLAEIHVAAKAM
+317 LETLAEIHTMAKAR
-331 IPELFPD
+331 IPELFPE
-338 TTVATSTL
+338 TERAASTL
-346 ESFADEIVEN
+346 ESWADEVIEN
-356 ITARIMRGNILA
+356 LTARIMRGNILA

-375 RDTKTVR
+375 RDNKTVR
-382 PIEIELGVLPRAHGS
+382 PIEIELGVMPRAHGS
-397 ALFTRGETQALVT
+397 ALFTRGETQALVS

-417 DALPIESLDGAEEKD
+417 DALPIESLDGAEERD
-432 FFLNYNF
+432 FILNYNF

-445 ECKGLKSPSRRE
+445 ECKGLKSPGRRE
-457 LGHGNLAWR
+457 IGHGNLAWR
-466 ALHPMVPN
+466 AVHPMVPT

-481 IRVVSDILESN
+481 IRIVSDILESN

-513 LKRPVAGIAMGLI
+513 MKRPVAGIAMGLI
-526 KEGDDYAVLTDILG
+526 KEGDDYAILTDILG

-555 DQGITALQMDI
+555 NQGVTALQMDI

-577 KALAQ
+577 RALAQ
-582 ARDGRMHILGKIEK
+582 AKDGRMHILGKIEK
-596 AIKAP
+596 AIKKP
-601 REKVSEYAPQMYTM
+601 RDHVSEYAPQAYTM

-630 VVIQALTRETNT
+630 SVIQALVRETNT
-642 NIDLEDDGTIKI
+642 IIDLEDDGTIKI
-654 MAVSKEDA
+654 MATDKEDA
-662 DEAIRRIKDIV
+662 DAAIQRIKDIV
-673 AEPEVGMIYAGTVSG
+673 AEPEVGQIYKGTVSG
-688 VKDFGLFVKVLNGF
+688 MKDFGLFVKIMNGF
-702 ESMVHISEITGKR
+702 EAMVHISEITGER
-715 IDKIADAGYK
+715 IAKIEDTKIK
-725 EGDAVYVKYLGADKR
+725 EGDTVYVRFLGADKR
-740 GKTRMTM
+740 GKTRMSM
-747 VGIDQKSGKEVE
+747 VGIDQKTGEEIK
-759 KA
+759 K

>member
-1 MCGDENC
+1 M
-8 SFVHF
+8 
-13 AMNAET
+13 
-19 NDFSPHVVNTNKL
+19 
-32 WRKNMVFGLFKKD
+32 FGLFNKSEKNV
-45 KDDAHPLNHPV
+45 LNNPIA
-56 YVEIPYGDETLRL
+56 VEFQYGDETVRL
-69 ETGRMAKQ
+69 ETGRYAKQ
-77 ANGAVLATMGGTMVL
+77 ANGAVMATMGGTMVL
-92 ATVCAEKSA
+92 ATVCAEKTA

-113 YQEKYASAGRIP
+113 YQEKFASAGRIP

-136 TAETLTARLIDR
+136 TSETLIARLIDR

-165 AQVFSYDKK
+165 AQVFSYDRK

-193 VPFQG
+193 VPFAG

-205 GYADGQYVL
+205 GYKDGQYLL
-214 NPSRKATDDMEMDL
+214 NPSKKQVEDSEMDL

-242 EIGELDEKTVLGA
+242 EIGELDEATTLGA
-255 VKFGFDAQQPVI
+255 VKFGFDAQQTVI
-267 NAINEL
+267 SAINEFV
-273 AEKAGKERWATPE
+273 EKAGKERWETPE
-286 KSPEYVAMEKAF
+286 KAPEYIEMEKDF
-298 EKFAG
+298 EQYAG
-303 DIEAALGIKEKLVR
+303 DIEKALQIKEKLER
-317 LDTLAEIHVAAKAM
+317 LDTLAQIHAAAKTR

-338 TTVATSTL
+338 TTLATSTL
-346 ESFADEIVEN
+346 ESWADEVVEN

-397 ALFTRGETQALVT
+397 ALFTRGETQALVS
-410 LTLGGGK
+410 LTLGSGQ
-417 DALPIESLDGAEEKD
+417 DALPIESLDGEEERD
-432 FFLNYNF
+432 FILNYNF

-445 ECKGLKSPSRRE
+445 EAKGLKSPGRRE

-466 ALHPMVPN
+466 AVHPMVPT
-474 RAEFDYV
+474 RSEFDYV
-481 IRVVSDILESN
+481 IRICSDILESN

-513 LKRPVAGIAMGLI
+513 MKRPVAGIAMGLI
-526 KEGDDYAVLTDILG
+526 KEGDDYAILTDILG

-555 DQGITALQMDI
+555 DRGITALQMDI

-577 KALAQ
+577 HALAQ
-582 ARDGRMHILGKIEK
+582 AKDGRMHILGKIEK
-596 AIKAP
+596 AIKEP
-601 REKVSEYAPQMYTM
+601 RKKLSEFAPQVYTM

-630 VVIQALTRETNT
+630 SVIQALTRETDT
-642 NIDLEDDGTIKI
+642 QIELEDDGTVKI
-654 MAVSKEDA
+654 MASTPDA
-662 DEAIRRIKDIV
+662 ANEAIARIKDIC
-673 AEPEVGMIYAGTVSG
+673 AEPEVGVIYEGVISG
-688 VKDFGLFVKVLNGF
+688 IKDFGLFVKILKNF
-702 ESMVHISEITGKR
+702 ESMVHISEITGER
-715 IDKIADAGYK
+715 IAKIEDAKLNVGDK
-725 EGDAVYVKYLGADKR
+725 VYVRYMGVDKR
-740 GKTRMTM
+740 GKTRLSM
-747 VGIDQKSGKEVE
+747 VGIDQKTGKET
-759 KA
+759 K

>member
-1 MCGDENC
+1 MFFGKSKKETEN
-8 SFVHF
+8 
-13 AMNAET
+13 AATRLN
-19 NDFSPHVVNTNKL
+19 NP
-32 WRKNMVFGLFKKD
+32 VF
-45 KDDAHPLNHPV
+45 
-56 YVEIPYGDETLRL
+56 VEIPYGDETLRL
-69 ETGRMAKQ
+69 ETGRLAKQ
-77 ANGAVLATMGGTMVL
+77 ANGSVLATMGGTMVL

-205 GYADGQYVL
+205 GYADGAYVL
-214 NPSRKATDDMEMDL
+214 NPSRKFTEDSEMDL

-242 EIGELDEKTVLGA
+242 EIGELDEATTLGA
-255 VKFGFDAQQPVI
+255 VKFGFDAQQAVI
-267 NAINEL
+267 AAINEL

-286 KSPEYVAMEKAF
+286 KSAEYIEMESAF

-303 DIEAALGIKEKLVR
+303 DIEAALAIKEKLVR
-317 LDTLAEIHVAAKAM
+317 LDTLSEIHTTAKAM
-331 IPELFPD
+331 IPDLFPD
-338 TTVATSTL
+338 TTTASSTL
-346 ESFADEIVEN
+346 ESWADEIVEN

-397 ALFTRGETQALVT
+397 ALFTRGETQALVS

-417 DALPIESLDGAEEKD
+417 DALPIETLDGAEEKD

-466 ALHPMVPN
+466 ALHPMVPT
-474 RAEFDYV
+474 RAQFDYV

-513 LKRPVAGIAMGLI
+513 LTRPVAGIAMGLI

-555 DQGITALQMDI
+555 DRGITALQMDI

-582 ARDGRMHILGKIEK
+582 AKDGRMHILGKINA
-596 AIKAP
+596 AISAP
-601 REKVSEYAPQMYTM
+601 RDNVSEYAPQMYVM

-630 VVIQALTRETNT
+630 SVIQALTRETNT
-642 NIDLEDDGTIKI
+642 NIDLEDDGTVKI

-662 DEAIRRIKDIV
+662 DEAIRRIKDIT
-673 AEPEVGMIYAGTVSG
+673 AEPEVGQIYAGTVSG
-688 VKDFGLFVKVLNGF
+688 VKDFGLFVKIMNGF

-715 IDKIADAGYK
+715 LEKIADAGYK
-725 EGDAVYVKYLGADKR
+725 EGDKVYVKYLGADKR
-740 GKTRMTM
+740 GKTRMSM
-747 VGIDQKSGKEVE
+747 VGIDQKTGAES
-759 KA
+759 KAE

>member
-1 MCGDENC
+1 M
-8 SFVHF
+8 
-13 AMNAET
+13 
-19 NDFSPHVVNTNKL
+19 L
-32 WRKNMVFGLFKKD
+32 FGLFNKND
-45 KDDAHPLNHPV
+45 KDAKHPLNHPIA
-56 YVEIPYGDETLRL
+56 VEIKYGDETLRL

-92 ATVCAEKSA
+92 ATVCAEKTA

-113 YQEKYASAGRIP
+113 YQEKFASAGRIP

-136 TAETLTARLIDR
+136 TAETLIARLIDR

-174 NQPDILA
+174 NQPDVLA

-193 VPFQG
+193 VPFAG

-205 GYADGQYVL
+205 GYVDGKYVL
-214 NPSRKATDDMEMDL
+214 NPSKTDVETKSEMDL

-242 EIGELDEKTVLGA
+242 EIGELDEETTLGA
-255 VKFGFDAQQPVI
+255 VKFGFDQQQAVI

-273 AEKAGKERWATPE
+273 VENAGKERWEIPQNTA
-286 KSPEYVAMEKAF
+286 EYVAMEKDFASF
-298 EKFAG
+298 EQQIT
-303 DIEAALGIKEKLVR
+303 DALLIKEKLHR
-317 LDTLAEIHVAAKAM
+317 LETLADIHAQAKAR
-331 IPELFPD
+331 IPELFPES
-338 TTVATSTL
+338 TTATSTL
-346 ESFADEIVEN
+346 ESWADEIVEN
-356 ITARIMRGNILA
+356 LTAKIMRGNILA

-397 ALFTRGETQALVT
+397 ALFTRGETQALVS

-417 DALPIESLDGAEEKD
+417 DALPIESLDGADERD
-432 FFLNYNF
+432 FILNYNF

-445 ECKGLKSPSRRE
+445 EAKGLKSPGRRE

-466 ALHPMVPN
+466 ALHPMMPS
-474 RAEFDYV
+474 REKFDYV
-481 IRVVSDILESN
+481 VRVCSDILESN

-513 LKRPVAGIAMGLI
+513 LTRPVAGIAMGLI
-526 KEGDDYAVLTDILG
+526 KEGDDYAILTDILG

-555 DQGITALQMDI
+555 KDGITALQMDI
-566 KITSITFEIME
+566 KITSITFDIM
-577 KALAQ
+577 KHALAQ
-582 ARDGRMHILGKIEK
+582 AKDGRMHILGKIEG

-601 REKVSEYAPQMYTM
+601 RAKVSEYAPQMYQM

-621 VREVIGKGG
+621 VRDVIGKGG
-630 VVIQALTRETNT
+630 VVIQALVRETNT
-642 NIDLEDDGTIKI
+642 TIDLEDDGTVKI
-654 MAVSKEDA
+654 MATSKEDA
-662 DEAIRRIKDIV
+662 DNAIARIKEIV
-673 AEPEVGMIYAGTVSG
+673 AEPEVGQIYKGVVSG
-688 VKDFGLFVKVLNGF
+688 MKDFGLFVKILNGF
-702 ESMVHISEITGKR
+702 ESMVHISEITGER
-715 IDKIADAGYK
+715 LAKIEDAKIK
-725 EGDAVYVKYLGADKR
+725 EGDTVYVRYLGADKR
-740 GKTRMTM
+740 GKTRMSM
-747 VGIDQKSGKEVE
+747 VGIDQKTGEEIK
-759 KA
+759 K